1 MLNYLLH
8 KHHSDLVLSQNQIRY
23 HKIRAVWVGKKKYIY
38 LPICRIK
45 FIPWTKNQHK
55 KIWNIVQFLS
65 YSTHSLNADVWDCG
79 ITKASRPIL
88 DVSSYL
94 PICRIKFIPW
104 TKNQHKKIW
113 NIVQF
118 LSYSTHSLNA
128 DVWDCGITKAS
139 RPILDVSSLRKSI
152 KFLSTY
158 QRTVI
163 W

>member
-1 MLNYLLH
+1 MLSLNLPNPGHFSSHFFRTNLH
-8 KHHSDLVLSQNQIRY
+8 VELSPPQTPQRSRLISESNSLPQDTRCLS
-23 HKIRAVWVGKKKYIY
+23 WKKKIYIY

-45 FIPWTKNQHK
+45 FVPWTKNQHK

-79 ITKASRPIL
+79 ITE
-88 DVSSYL
+88 
-94 PICRIKFIPW
+94 
-104 TKNQHKKIW
+104 
-113 NIVQF
+113 
-118 LSYSTHSLNA
+118 
-128 DVWDCGITKAS
+128 AS

-152 KFLSTY
+152 KFFSTY